1 MSDCQFQDLGEEQT
15 IWSDD
20 GQLPNASSPWPLGPG
35 WREIHRLYRWYL
47 GWYWS
52 CHVPNPWFSDGS
64 GFWTI
69 PGGAL
74 FRSTMCDVGFWKL
87 GMPGALIP
95 GRGCWVHRLVAKLQ
109 QHDLRCAW
117 TYYFISIIR
126 CTTTCTRI
134 NGCGSKFC
142 IGLEPP
148 SISEN
153 VGSTTRNFNKR
164 FLVGGCVYPCKWDDF
179 SEALAGW

>member
-64 GFWTI
+64 GFEHLEGPFPKHDVWCGFLEVGDARGFDSRKGLLGSQVGCQTSTGWFALRMNISFHIYSVYNNMHKNKRVWLKILHWSWTSKHI
-69 PGGAL
+69 REWGIHN
-74 FRSTMCDVGFWKL
+74 K
-87 GMPGALIP
+87 
-95 GRGCWVHRLVAKLQ
+95 KLQ
-109 QHDLRCAW
+109 
-117 TYYFISIIR
+117 
-126 CTTTCTRI
+126 
-134 NGCGSKFC
+134 
-142 IGLEPP
+142 
-148 SISEN
+148 
-153 VGSTTRNFNKR
+153 
-164 FLVGGCVYPCKWDDF
+164 
-179 SEALAGW
+179 